1 MDILRD
7 MRNAAIA
14 NGLIVAFHV
23 YVALFWEG
31 LYFLIPVAIVGGLI
45 AGAYMTRGRLGAGLL
60 ALPTLGYMLLIP
72 ELIAA
77 LSSENTPGVVEYVL
91 VPFWMVTIVLN
102 LFVIQAE
109 WTATRGEEATA
120 AEA

>member
-1 MDILRD
+1 MDVLRD

-31 LYFLIPVAIVGGLI
+31 LYFLIPVAVVGGLI

-60 ALPTLGYMLLIP
+60 ALPTLGYLLLVP

-77 LSSENTPGVVEYVL
+77 LSSPLNTGLGDGTV
-91 VPFWMVTIVLN
+91 MI
-102 LFVIQAE
+102 
-109 WTATRGEEATA
+109 
-120 AEA
+120 

>member
-1 MDILRD
+1 MDFLRD

-31 LYFLIPVAIVGGLI
+31 LYFLIPVVIIGGLV

-60 ALPTLGYMLLIP
+60 ALPTMVYFLILP

-91 VPFWMVTIVLN
+91 VPFWMATIVLN

-109 WTATRGEEATA
+109 WSGGGAEEAPA
-120 AEA
+120 AEV

>member
-1 MDILRD
+1 MDFLRD

-31 LYFLIPVAIVGGLI
+31 LYFLIPVVIIGGLI

-60 ALPTLGYMLLIP
+60 ALPTMVYFLILP

-77 LSSENTPGVVEYVL
+77 LSSENTPSVVEYVL
-91 VPFWMVTIVLN
+91 VPFWMLTIVLN

-109 WTATRGEEATA
+109 WSSGGAEAAPA
-120 AEA
+120 AE

>member
-1 MDILRD
+1 MNLLRD

-60 ALPTLGYMLLIP
+60 ALPTLGYILLIP

-77 LSSENTPGVVEYVL
+77 LSSENTPGVVEYIL
-91 VPFWMVTIVLN
+91 IPFWMVTIVLN

-109 WTATRGEEATA
+109 WTASSGEEALA

>member
-1 MDILRD
+1 
-7 MRNAAIA
+7 
-14 NGLIVAFHV
+14 
-23 YVALFWEG
+23 
-31 LYFLIPVAIVGGLI
+31 
-45 AGAYMTRGRLGAGLL
+45 
-60 ALPTLGYMLLIP
+60 MLLIP

-91 VPFWMVTIVLN
+91 VPFWMATIVLN

-109 WTATRGEEATA
+109 WTATGGEEASA

>member
-1 MDILRD
+1 MDFLRD

-14 NGLIVAFHV
+14 NGLIVAFHI

-31 LYFLIPVAIVGGLI
+31 LYFLIPVGIVGGLV
-45 AGAYMTRGRLGAGLL
+45 AGAYYTRGRLGAGLL
-60 ALPTLGYMLLIP
+60 GLPTLGYLLLVP

-91 VPFWMVTIVLN
+91 VPFWMLTIVLN

-109 WTATRGEEATA
+109 WTAGSASASEAQV
-120 AEA
+120 

>member
-1 MDILRD
+1 MDFLRD

-31 LYFLIPVAIVGGLI
+31 LYFLIPVVIIGGLV

-60 ALPTLGYMLLIP
+60 ALPT
-72 ELIAA
+72 
-77 LSSENTPGVVEYVL
+77 
-91 VPFWMVTIVLN
+91 MVSVSYTHLT
-102 LFVIQAE
+102 LPTKA
-109 WTATRGEEATA
+109 
-120 AEA
+120 

>member
-1 MDILRD
+1 MDVLRD

-60 ALPTLGYMLLIP
+60 ALPTLGYILLIP

-77 LSSENTPGVVEYVL
+77 LSSENTPGVVEYIL
-91 VPFWMVTIVLN
+91 IPFWMATIVLN

-109 WTATRGEEATA
+109 WSSGGAEAAPA